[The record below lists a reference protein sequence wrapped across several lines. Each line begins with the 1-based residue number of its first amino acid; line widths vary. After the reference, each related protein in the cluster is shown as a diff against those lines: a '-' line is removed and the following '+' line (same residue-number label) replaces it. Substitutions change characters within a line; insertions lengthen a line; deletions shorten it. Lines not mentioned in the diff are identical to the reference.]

1 MPGVYWCLTNHQ
13 GRPCEFVAVGA
24 GALTTLPAAI
34 EGWAMAARST
44 RAATMSLVMAFSLG
58 RGRMSGRSGSTEGRH
73 EAVTRATADRRGAEA
88 AEANRDPGGP
98 DCSGGG

>member
-24 GALTTLPAAI
+24 GALTTWAAAI
-34 EGWAMAARST
+34 EVWAMAASST

-73 EAVTRATADRRGAEA
+73 EAVTRTTAERRRAEQ
-88 AEANRDPGGP
+88 AEVHGSPREP
-98 DCSGGG
+98 D